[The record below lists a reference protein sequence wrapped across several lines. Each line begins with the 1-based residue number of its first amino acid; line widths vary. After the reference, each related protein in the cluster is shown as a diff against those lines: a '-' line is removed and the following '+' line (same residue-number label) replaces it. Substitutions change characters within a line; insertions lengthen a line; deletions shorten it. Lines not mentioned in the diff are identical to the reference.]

1 MKENYCIALQ
11 PICDREMNHIA
22 DELLYRSSALT
33 NAVNVS
39 DDMLATARVTNITF
53 YEFGLERLV
62 GNRKLF
68 VNTPRDWL
76 LNPNLLPPHPQQ
88 VVIEVLEN
96 VEAESQIVDALKII
110 RKKGYEIALDDFV
123 FSSKNR
129 ALLNLATIVKIDQW
143 QSITPEEVLFYKQ
156 KGLKLLAEKVEEIED
171 FEFLLGIGFDYF
183 QGYFYAKPEM
193 HRGTNRIRSSNQ
205 KAQIEIL
212 NELQKEYANFNKLD
226 KLIKQDPHLAF
237 IILRQT
243 NSAFYARVNR
253 AYSIIEAINTLG
265 LKQIQTIVLTVMLAN
280 NGAASRLIL
289 PQILTRAA
297 MCEQLAGRYHI
308 DPDFAFTSGLL
319 SQMDQLLGIPLKQ
332 LLREVGLD
340 EQRITNIIEQKGSV
354 GKLLKIVESFE
365 NAEIYATEDGHSVE
379 TLNQTW
385 LKSRIWAEN
394 ILQTTLS
401 QV

>member
-39 DDMLATARVTNITF
+39 DDMLATARVTNIAF

-62 GNRKLF
+62 GHRKLF

-76 LNPNLLPPHPQQ
+76 LNPSLLPPNPKQ
-88 VVIEVLEN
+88 VVIEVLED
-96 VEAESQIVDALKII
+96 VEAEPQIIEALKSI
-110 RKKGYEIALDDFV
+110 RKKGYEVALDDFV
-123 FSSKNR
+123 FSSDNR
-129 ALLNLATIVKIDQW
+129 ALLDLATIVKIDQW
-143 QSITPEEVLFYKQ
+143 QSISSDEVLFYKQ
-156 KGLKLLAEKVEEIED
+156 KGLRLLAEKVEEIED
-171 FEFLLGIGFDYF
+171 FEYLHGLGFDYF

-193 HRGTNRIRSSNQ
+193 HRGTSRMRSSNQ

-212 NELQKEYANFNKLD
+212 NELQKEYADFNKLE

-237 IILRQT
+237 VILRQT
-243 NSAFYARVNR
+243 NSAFYARVNK

-297 MCEQLAGRYHI
+297 MCEQLAWQYQI
-308 DPDFAFTSGLL
+308 DPDLAFTSGLL
-319 SQMDQLLGIPLKQ
+319 SQMDQLLGIPLEQ

-340 EQRITNIIEQKGSV
+340 ETGIENIVEQKGSV
-354 GKLLKIVESFE
+354 GRLLKMVSCFE
-365 NAEIYATEDGHSVE
+365 NADACMDSHSVE
-379 TLNQTW
+379 ALNQTW
-385 LKSRIWAEN
+385 IKSRIWAEN
-394 ILQTTLS
+394 ILQATLN
-401 QV
+401 QT